1 MKTLSLWRGVK
12 WGFFGIFWLE
22 LKMFRAELFSTRNR
36 KSWHLLLNR
45 ISRKKTLITVRLT
58 IWNRLSIELEH
69 YLKFPGKSHHLFQ
82 KDFFVTLKNRRMWG
96 RRVRWDPRRCR
107 PARLMKL
114 ILAGLCVSRIDGNFL
129 ERSSMSTPTHSK
141 PIEISLLKVV
151 FNR

>member
-1 MKTLSLWRGVK
+1 M
-12 WGFFGIFWLE
+12 GIFWNFLVRVE
-22 LKMFRAELFSTRNR
+22 NVSGGAVFHPQQKILASSTQSDI
-36 KSWHLLLNR
+36 K
-45 ISRKKTLITVRLT
+45 KKTLITVRLT